1 MFLGLG
7 EAKGDPYAAVGQAK
21 KMINDML
28 TEVVHDIDKA
38 HQDCKS
44 IFEEKCQLM
53 EFNRQDIDELNAEY
67 AAANGKIVE
76 SEAAISWIEQT
87 ELPRLNDLLAENIKM
102 CNEKIAELT
111 SFLETTEHDI
121 GVINGVVDMINCG
134 EAVERWNKS
143 DTDKEVSTQM
153 SLLGQRANLSLVK
166 CSDCQGNT
174 TVKFQHPVLQQ
185 KIATIKSESVRHQV
199 QQALNSLIQ
208 KEQPYEV
215 PPNPCDGVTY
225 DDAGVSPPGGPCSVS
240 TNPRC
245 KKLLTK
251 FLEIQVSMQELNT
264 SIRKQ
269 LAETEAECARV
280 QRNLKAEIAEQST
293 LLLQHET
300 ELAFATQT
308 VQRTNLQAGMKRTE
322 FDEFAGEVE
331 NLRNECSTNLR
342 AYEAE
347 KCQLEKIRSEI
358 FIKIKGG
365 TKGAMF
371 VDCEVSEWVSS
382 GCSVSCGKGTETQT
396 RIIKELPQG
405 GIKCPPLN
413 AVLPCN
419 THACP
424 VDCEE
429 ATWSPWSSCSAQC
442 DGGIKLRTRTVLTH
456 PTRGG
461 RPCEAITETESC
473 HMESCDP
480 DCELYDWGGWSQCSK
495 ACNSG
500 HMHRIRAVMTP
511 AKNMGKCPGP
521 YDLERYDETTCNDHA
536 CAIVEVKG
544 WTETAMVC
552 KAKVDVVL
560 IIDAS
565 ESLKEEGFEES
576 KKFAKAFV
584 SAFEGQDAQLSVIQ
598 FGGPLYWEDFYYCTD
613 NINADLSEEYMKNV
627 CGIKL
632 VQELSN
638 DTQTTLDN
646 IGNLTWDEP
655 PSQGTTFTSGAL
667 LMAREVLRFARQDVE
682 HIVVTLTDGLPI
694 DVDHT
699 TEAADMVKS
708 DGARLVFAGVGLSTY
723 GEQYLQGITST
734 NTKDNL
740 VIIEDTLSLGKM
752 EPVNTLIEDVC
763 GLGST
768 PTLEDTC
775 EADGST
781 ACAPWCESNG
791 QPWASKCTWLESCAG
806 CSTCASTCFEWCEE
820 NTEPWKYKCNW
831 ECCKRCPTCSAGII
845 EKY

>member
-199 QQALNSLIQ
+199 QQALNSVIH

-424 VDCEE
+424 IDCEE

-461 RPCEAITETESC
+461 RPCEAITETES
-473 HMESCDP
+473 
-480 DCELYDWGGWSQCSK
+480 
-495 ACNSG
+495 G
-500 HMHRIRAVMTP
+500 HMDRIRAVMTP

-521 YDLERYDETTCNDHA
+521 YDLERYDETTCNAQA
-536 CAIVEVKG
+536 CMPIVE
-544 WTETAMVC
+544 TALSWEKPKVTC
-552 KAKVDVVL
+552 KEKVDIVFL
-560 IIDAS
+560 IDAS
-565 ESLKEEGFEES
+565 ESLKEEGFELN
-576 KKFAKAFV
+576 KKFAKDFV
-584 SAFEGQDAQLSVIQ
+584 STFEGDAQVAVIQ
-598 FGGPLYWEDFYYCTD
+598 FGGPVYWEDFYYCTD
-613 NINADLSEEYMKNV
+613 NMDAELSDEVLKNV
-627 CGIKL
+627 CGLNL

-638 DTQTTLDN
+638 DTKMTLEN
-646 IGNLTWDEP
+646 IDKLKWDEP

-667 LMAREVLRFARQDVE
+667 LMAKEVLRFSRPDLAADKR
-682 HIVVTLTDGLPI
+682 IVVTLTDGRPI
-694 DVDHT
+694 DPDET
-699 TEAADMVKS
+699 TDAADTVKS
-708 DGARLVFAGVGLSTY
+708 DGTRLVFVGAGLDKEGV
-723 GEQYLQGITST
+723 QYMQDIATQ
-734 NTKDNL
+734 NYKDNW
-740 VIIEDTLSLGKM
+740 VKIEELDDLSDDDKM
-752 EPVNTLIEDVC
+752 DDKVDNLIEDVC
-763 GLGST
+763 GLGLKVGT
-768 PTLEDTC
+768 IGE
-775 EADGST
+775 
-781 ACAPWCESNG
+781 
-791 QPWASKCTWLESCAG
+791 
-806 CSTCASTCFEWCEE
+806 F
-820 NTEPWKYKCNW
+820 
-831 ECCKRCPTCSAGII
+831 
-845 EKY
+845 